1 MYVKAL
7 AKIAS
12 RYAPSRAL
20 SFNLVHLFKALQL
33 IEEKGHVSRALLC
46 KELSLGEGV
55 VRTLLKHLKMQ
66 DLIESTKN
74 GTTMTEK
81 GMTMLS
87 GLVSSMPVQ
96 ISIPKYSVTLGKFNH
111 VVLLKQ
117 FGFAIKSGIE
127 QRDAAIKM
135 GATGA
140 TTLLF
145 KDDKFVI
152 PGTAKYDS
160 LADEPRIAKFLVKKL
175 KPEDGDVIIIGSTTE
190 NQRIAELAAKNAAL
204 LTIMDHE
211 EHV

>member
-1 MYVKAL
+1 M
-7 AKIAS
+7 S
-12 RYAPSRAL
+12 
-20 SFNLVHLFKALQL
+20 
-33 IEEKGHVSRALLC
+33 LC
-46 KELSLGEGV
+46 EGV

-135 GATGA
+135 GATGT

-145 KDDKFVI
+145 KDDKFVMVC
-152 PGTAKYDS
+152 TNYDS
-160 LADEPRIAKFLVKKL
+160 LADEPRIAKFLVEKL
-175 KPEDGDVIIIGSTTE
+175 RPEDGDVIIIGSTTE

>member
-20 SFNLVHLFKALQL
+20 SFNLVHIFKTLQL
-33 IEEKGHVSRALLC
+33 MEEKGHVSRALLC

-66 DLIESTKN
+66 GLIESTKS
-74 GTTMTEK
+74 GTRLTEK

-87 GLVSSMPVQ
+87 GLLSSVPTEM
-96 ISIPKYSVTLGKFNH
+96 SIPRSSVALGKFNY

-152 PGTAKYDS
+152 PSTNYDS
-160 LADEPRIAKFLVKKL
+160 LAKEPHKARLLVEKL
-175 KPEDGDVIIIGSTTE
+175 RPEDGDVIIIGSATE
-190 NQRIAELAAKNAAL
+190 NQRTAELAAKNAAL
-204 LTIMDHE
+204 LTIMNHGRQ
-211 EHV
+211 HR